1 MLSAKES
8 SAMQTQDQVNPN
20 LRGLL
25 LALLVLG
32 ALVVYSVPALTT
44 GNPFWFWPTVDVNP
58 NQIVTYRDGVS
69 IVHRPGTPGYKLLA
83 PLCKRMLTQVS
94 GLDGSGLSEDTI
106 REIRA
111 RGRAVE
117 VFYPQPVTI
126 PSSLRTVQP
135 NQIFVPLDDKY
146 ADWAVA
152 YAGNDGKYWAQG
164 LRIRPVYE
172 EMKSAYLSIAPAN
185 K

>member
-1 MLSAKES
+1 
-8 SAMQTQDQVNPN
+8 MQTQDEVNPN
-20 LRGLL
+20 LRVLL
-25 LALLVLG
+25 LAVVVVI
-32 ALVVYSVPALTT
+32 ALVVYCVPALTT
-44 GNPFWFWPTVDVNP
+44 GNPFWFWPTVGASAS
-58 NQIVTYRDGVS
+58 QIVTYRDGVS

-83 PLCKRMLTQVS
+83 PLCDKMLKQVS
-94 GLDGSGLSEDTI
+94 GLDDSGLSEDTI

-111 RGRAVE
+111 RGRAIE

-126 PSSLRTVQP
+126 PTSLRTVQP
-135 NQIFVPLDDKY
+135 NQIFIPLDDKY

-164 LRIRPVYE
+164 LRIRPVYD
-172 EMKSAYLSIAPAN
+172 EMKSAYLTIAPAA